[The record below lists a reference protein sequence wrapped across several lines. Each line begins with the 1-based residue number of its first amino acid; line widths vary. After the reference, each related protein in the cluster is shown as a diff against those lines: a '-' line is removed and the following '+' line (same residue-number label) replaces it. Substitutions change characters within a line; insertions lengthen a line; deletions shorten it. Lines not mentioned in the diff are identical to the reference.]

1 MLDHNNTRNEWM
13 EKNEKK
19 EEKRKKEE
27 RKKKKTITIY
37 KLKGGHDFV

>member
-19 EEKRKKEE
+19 EEKRKK
-27 RKKKKTITIY
+27 KKTITIY